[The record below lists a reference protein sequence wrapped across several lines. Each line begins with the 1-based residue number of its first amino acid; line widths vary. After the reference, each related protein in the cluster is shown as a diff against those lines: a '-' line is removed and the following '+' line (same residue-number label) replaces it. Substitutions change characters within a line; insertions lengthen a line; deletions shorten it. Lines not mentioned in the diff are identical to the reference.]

1 MRIIGNIE
9 HPLLKI
15 TIFKMDNRVSVKF
28 ENTLY
33 EQTFKLGDDERIA
46 QPEAIRQ
53 LVDAQFIDQVQ
64 TTFRQMHQTKLSGY
78 ARLFPVEEQAHFE
91 TII

>member
-15 TIFKMDNRVSVKF
+15 TIFKMDNRISVKF

-33 EQTFKLGDDERIA
+33 EQTFKLGDDDRVA
-46 QPEAIRQ
+46 QLETIRQ
-53 LVDAQFIDQVQ
+53 LVDASFIEQVQ
-64 TTFRQMHQTKLSGY
+64 TTFRQMHQTKLAGF
-78 ARLFPVEEQAHFE
+78 ARLLPVQEHAGFE
-91 TII
+91 HII